1 MANTIRTNLSPRN
14 QSGNDIMR
22 NRSIQAMLIA
32 LAVLVLSP
40 SAMAQQQQQQQSS
53 QQQAPQSIQEVV
65 QAMREQRD
73 AVAQAN
79 RERVQRFR
87 EAEADREAQLRS
99 IRNQVQEAEAEASR
113 LEDLRNQ
120 LDRELEELR
129 TQLNE
134 RQGEFG
140 ELFGVARAA
149 AADLNEQ
156 LRTSLVSTQ
165 FRDRREGLSEMAQS
179 DSLPTIEELENLW
192 FTMMQEMQEQGRVVR
207 YQSEVVRN
215 DNTAVAEEVVR
226 IGPFTAFG
234 DDGYLVFQEGTLR
247 YLARQ
252 PGGGALAAAE
262 RVMEHDGPGVV
273 KGMVDPSLGSLL
285 GLVVET
291 PTLRERIDQ
300 GGLVGYT
307 IIVIASLG
315 VLLALFRWLAL
326 LVTSMKVR
334 RQMDSEEPNESNPLG
349 RIQQTY
355 EAHKGE
361 DLETLQLHLDD
372 AVLKELP
379 PLERGL
385 NLVKVLAAVAP
396 LLGLLG
402 TVIGMIV
409 TFQAITLF
417 GTGDP
422 KLMAGGISQALI
434 TTVLGLIA
442 AVPLLLLHAFASG
455 TSRRVGQI
463 LEEQSVGLVADA
475 EKANR

>member
-1 MANTIRTNLSPRN
+1 MTNMIKTHLTLRN
-14 QSGNDIMR
+14 KSGNELMMR
-22 NRSIQAMLIA
+22 NRFIQAMLIA
-32 LAVLVLSP
+32 LVVLVLCP
-40 SAMAQQQQQQQSS
+40 SAMAQQQQQQSP
-53 QQQAPQSIQEVV
+53 QQQAPQSIDEVV
-65 QAMREQRD
+65 QAMREQRE

-79 RERVQRFR
+79 RERVRRFR
-87 EAEADREAQLRS
+87 EAEADREAQLRR
-99 IRNQVQEAEAEASR
+99 IRNQVEEAEAEAGR

-129 TQLNE
+129 NQLNE

-156 LRTSLVSTQ
+156 LRASLVSTQ
-165 FRDRREGLSEMAQS
+165 FRDRRQGLSEMAQS

-192 FTMMQEMQEQGRVVR
+192 FTLMQEMQEQGRVVR

-215 DNTAVAEEVVR
+215 DNTAQPEEVVR

-234 DDGYLVFQEGTLR
+234 DEGYLVFQDGTLR

-262 RVMEHDGPGVV
+262 RVMEHDGPGIV
-273 KGMVDPSLGSLL
+273 KGMIDPSLGSLL

-315 VLLALFRWLAL
+315 VLLALYRWLAL
-326 LVTSMKVR
+326 IVTSMKVR
-334 RQMDSEEPNESNPLG
+334 GQMDSDEPSESNPLG
-349 RIQQTY
+349 RIQQAY
-355 EAHKGE
+355 EEHKGE

-442 AVPLLLLHAFASG
+442 AVPLLLLHAFASA